1 MTDVALYEEAGTS
14 LMPAGVL
21 DLVAKAQEMDAA
33 WGIAQ
38 KLSQTAFV
46 PASFRGK
53 VAETAAAIIAGAE
66 MGMPLMASLRS
77 IDVIDGTPAIRV
89 LAMRAMVIRAGHRVW
104 VEESSSQRVV
114 VKGHRRDD
122 PDRVTT
128 SMWDMSKARTAGLES
143 KANWKKYPEA
153 MLIARATSDVIRL
166 IAPEVILGLPY
177 SAEEV
182 TDGNAFEASDA
193 PSAPEKPKPATRA
206 RRKPL
211 VQAPAEEPSLPDEEP
226 TEEPVDA
233 EVVEDGEKAE
243 AAPEDRD
250 EEAVAR
256 EAAAAF
262 AEVAEEQAALRLE
275 EPDLDWGDQS

>member
-1 MTDVALYEEAGTS
+1 MTDVELYEERGADIMS
-14 LMPAGVL
+14 AGVL
-21 DLVAKAQEMDAA
+21 DLVAKAREMDAA

-53 VAETAAAIIAGAE
+53 VAETAAAIIAGSE

-77 IDVIDGTPAIRV
+77 IDVIDGTPALRV
-89 LAMRAMVIRAGHRVW
+89 LAMRAMVIRGGHKVW

-114 VKGHRRDD
+114 VKGHRKDD

-128 SMWDMSKARTAGLES
+128 SMWDMSKARTAGLDS

-182 TDGNAFEASDA
+182 GDGNAFEVTDA
-193 PSAPEKPKPATRA
+193 PGAAEKPKRSTSA

-211 VQAPAEEPSLPDEEP
+211 PAKAPAEEPPLPEDGG
-226 TEEPVDA
+226 EEPVDA
-233 EVVEDGEKAE
+233 VVVEESAP
-243 AAPEDRD
+243 AAVEDRD

-262 AEVAEEQAALRLE
+262 AEIAEERAVLVPE
-275 EPDLDWGDQS
+275 EPDLDWGDGS

>member
-1 MTDVALYEEAGTS
+1 MSDVELYQDRSA
-14 LMPAGVL
+14 MPAGVL
-21 DLVAKAQEMDAA
+21 DLVAKAKEMDAA
-33 WGIAQ
+33 WTIAQ
-38 KLSQTAFV
+38 RLSQTAFV

-77 IDVIDGTPAIRV
+77 IDVIDGTPALRV
-89 LAMRAMVIRAGHRVW
+89 LAMRAMVIRAGHKLW
-104 VEESSSQRVV
+104 VEESSSQRAV

-122 PDRVTT
+122 ADHVTT
-128 SMWDMSKARTAGLES
+128 STWDMQKATTAQLVQR
-143 KANWKKYPEA
+143 ANWKKYPEA
-153 MLIARATSDVIRL
+153 MLIARATADVIRQ

-182 TDGNAFEASDA
+182 GDGAGFEESASA
-193 PSAPEKPKPATRA
+193 SGEESKSKPTRA

-211 VQAPAEEPSLPDEEP
+211 PEKVVEEPPLPDEVVADEL
-226 TEEPVDA
+226 VDA
-233 EVVEDGEKAE
+233 EVVEDGES
-243 AAPEDRD
+243 APVERD

-262 AEVAEEQAALRLE
+262 AEMRAESGVLPVE
-275 EPDLDWGDQS
+275 EPDLDWGAGEP

>member
-1 MTDVALYEEAGTS
+1 MSDVALYGEQGPHMSPGA
-14 LMPAGVL
+14 V

-46 PASFRGK
+46 PASYRGK
-53 VAETAAAIIAGAE
+53 VAETAAAIVAGYE
-66 MGMPLMASLRS
+66 MGMPLMASLRA

-128 SMWDMSKARTAGLES
+128 SMWDMAKARTAGLDQ
-143 KANWKKYPEA
+143 KANWKRYPEA
-153 MLIARATSDVIRL
+153 MLVARATSDVIRL

-182 TDGNAFEASDA
+182 SDGSAFDVSDA
-193 PSAPEKPKPATRA
+193 PAADGGKKPATRA

-211 VQAPAEEPSLPDEEP
+211 GKAPVEEPALPGEAP
-226 TEEPVDA
+226 SGEPVDA
-233 EVVEDGEKAE
+233 EVVD
-243 AAPEDRD
+243 AADVDAVLADRD
-250 EEAVAR
+250 EELA
-256 EAAAAF
+256 EAAAVF
-262 AEVAEEQAALRLE
+262 AE
-275 EPDLDWGDQS
+275 EPDLDWGDES